1 MTFANT
7 LKYVFMATSANFGNM
22 FSMAGASLFLPFLPL
37 LPKQI
42 LLTNLLTDLPEMAI
56 ATDRVDSELVKEPR
70 RWDIGFIRKF
80 MLTFGIVSSLFDYLT
95 FAALLLL
102 LHANVDHFRTG
113 WFLESV
119 VSASLIVLI
128 IRTRQPFF
136 KSRPSTSLWLATL
149 FVVLATLLLPYTEL
163 SRLFGFTPMPLEF
176 LPVLAGIL
184 LLYIVTAEIAKK
196 MFYRRV
202 RF

>member
-1 MTFANT
+1 
-7 LKYVFMATSANFGNM
+7 
-22 FSMAGASLFLPFLPL
+22 MAGASLFLPFLPL

-80 MLTFGIVSSLFDYLT
+80 MITFGVVSSLFDYLT
-95 FAALLLL
+95 FGALLFL

-113 WFLESV
+113 WFIESV
-119 VSASLIVLI
+119 VSASLIVLV

-136 KSRPSTSLWLATL
+136 KSRPATSLW
-149 FVVLATLLLPYTEL
+149 VATLLVVAATLVLPYTKL
-163 SRLFGFTPMPLEF
+163 GGPFGFTPMPLEF
-176 LPVLAGIL
+176 LPVLMGIL
-184 LLYIVTAEIAKK
+184 VLYIVTAEVAKRL
-196 MFYRRV
+196 FYRRV
-202 RF
+202 KS